1 MAYMTLR
8 KYSNLLI
15 DLFVMMLS
23 SGMPELQ
30 STEDIMYLR
39 NKLAI
44 DDTDAKALEYF
55 RSQFDEACRLS
66 FTTKF
71 DWVFHA
77 LNKSEKIASFRQL
90 PHNLFS

>member
-1 MAYMTLR
+1 MIIR
-8 KYSNLLI
+8 RYSSLII

-23 SGMPELQ
+23 SEMPELQ
-30 STEDIMYLR
+30 SVEDIMYLR

-44 DDTDAKALEYF
+44 DESDDRALEFF
-55 RSQFDEACRLS
+55 RSQFDEAVRMS

-77 LNKSEKIASFRQL
+77 LNKSDKISQFKQL
-90 PHNLFS
+90 PYNFFFQ